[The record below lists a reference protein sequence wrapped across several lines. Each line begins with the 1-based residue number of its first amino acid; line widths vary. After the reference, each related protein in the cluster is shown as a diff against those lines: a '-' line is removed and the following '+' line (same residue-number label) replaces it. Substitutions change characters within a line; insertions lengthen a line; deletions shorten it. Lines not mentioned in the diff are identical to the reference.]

1 MIFFC
6 VFGFSDALFQLCH
19 LRSSLHW
26 GIVDVFL
33 VFWHIASC
41 LRHTQ
46 TSWLRQLKPRPVS
59 KWHFVMPTCHPFSAR
74 PTLTRPSP
82 PPHGPYSRDELQ
94 TKSPAFLPNSLRG
107 LHQRSSPPILQ
118 TSSAACT
125 PMRLKRIRCSALT
138 GVMTVDA
145 CCNFQPPLQVDT
157 HRTACTV
164 AVFFTSNDVPALG
177 LASQLSGF
185 SSHHQGE
192 GLEDL
197 TVSPVP
203 LSAACTHSTLMPL
216 SFSWNTCAT
225 TLTHIRCYIHLK
237 ME

>member
-1 MIFFC
+1 MLSFSCAIFDLPSTEALLMFSWC
-6 VFGFSDALFQLCH
+6 FGTSRLASDTH
-19 LRSSLHW
+19 RRPDWGGSSLGLSPN
-26 GIVDVFL
+26 GIL
-33 VFWHIASC
+33 SC
-41 LRHTQ
+41 PHVT
-46 TSWLRQLKPRPVS
+46 
-59 KWHFVMPTCHPFSAR
+59 PFQPDPPWRA
-74 PTLTRPSP
+74 PP